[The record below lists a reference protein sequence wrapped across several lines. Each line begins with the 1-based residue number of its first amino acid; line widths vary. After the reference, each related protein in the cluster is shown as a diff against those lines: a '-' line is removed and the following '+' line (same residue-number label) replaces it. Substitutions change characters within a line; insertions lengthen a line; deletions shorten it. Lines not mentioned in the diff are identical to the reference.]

1 MVYSERKN
9 RGEAKCAVYGL
20 STDCERFAFYHVDDY
35 GYVWLYLCYRQ
46 LKYLTLPSGPI
57 LI

>member
-35 GYVWLYLCYRQ
+35 GDVGLFSL
-46 LKYLTLPSGPI
+46 LSTAKISNST
-57 LI
+57 

>member
-35 GYVWLYLCYRQ
+35 GDVW
-46 LKYLTLPSGPI
+46 I
-57 LI
+57 LSIISTVEITDFT